1 MTTPPATPFAVVFDW
16 GEEFGSYQSADNQ
29 AIAVGETERA
39 SARCL
44 RSIADGACAL
54 DNPHNVPLPIV
65 PDDPKARYTPTKEFV
80 EAMVETFKNGG
91 KMPKRV
97 VWEIILGVKSVVD
110 AEASLVEIEV
120 PKGVTCDIVGDSEYK
135 AESPRG
141 SRVRVP
147 REGARCSGA
156 QAAPNMTLTFAAA
169 GEMSQ
174 LTYQRTASS
183 TTSTTSSASSSRQAT
198 TTWSSSTVTLWTAAR
213 GLSRSS

>member
-1 MTTPPATPFAVVFDW
+1 MASPPATPFAVVFDW
-16 GEEFGSYQSADNQ
+16 GEEFGPYQSADSQ

-54 DNPHNVPLPIV
+54 DNPHNVTLPIV

-120 PKGVTCDIVGDSEYK
+120 PKGVTCDIVGDSEY
-135 AESPRG
+135 S
-141 SRVRVP
+141 
-147 REGARCSGA
+147 EGPEEVHGA
-156 QAAPNMTLTFAAA
+156 QEFRRRETLALSISYHTQYVVANF
-169 GEMSQ
+169 
-174 LTYQRTASS
+174 QRTASS
-183 TTSTTSSASSSRQAT
+183 TTCTTSSASSSRQAT
-198 TTWSSSTVTLWTAAR
+198 TTWSFSTATLSTAAR
-213 GLSRSS
+213 GRSRLF